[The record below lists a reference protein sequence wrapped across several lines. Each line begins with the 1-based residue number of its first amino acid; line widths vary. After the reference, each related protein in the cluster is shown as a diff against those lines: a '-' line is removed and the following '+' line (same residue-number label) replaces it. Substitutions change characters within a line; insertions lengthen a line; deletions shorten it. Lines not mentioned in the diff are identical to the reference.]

1 VMLQYGRRGDEV
13 RNNMQQQVTKEAL
26 QEEEERVSYDNGMYH
41 TREVTEK
48 RISAEYPAYE

>member
-1 VMLQYGRRGDEV
+1 MMLQYGRRGDEV